1 MITEGAYKRKKAWGL
16 ATSIDVHGC
25 DQKLITSPTEIKK
38 YVVSLIELIGMERQG
53 KCYIGHFGEGSL
65 KGHSFMQ
72 FIKTS
77 SIVGHFDD
85 KMGNRAFID
94 IFSCKYFDEKKACEF
109 TKKFFRAGKVR
120 AVTRLRF

>member
-25 DQKLITSPTEIKK
+25 DQKLITCPREIKK
-38 YVVSLIELIGMERQG
+38 YVVELCKLIGMERHG
-53 KCYIGHFGEGSL
+53 KCRIECFGDGSL
-65 KGHSFMQ
+65 HGHSFMQ

-109 TKKFFRAGKVR
+109 TKKFFRASR
-120 AVTRLRF
+120 LTAVTRLRL